1 MVASTSSS
9 ALTLSSSKLIDGW
22 HRGRVPSMK
31 RCQSSSHWEE
41 ERSSSEEEMSV
52 EEAVITSSDDGG
64 GDGEKPEVEEERRWR
79 TRYHD
84 DDSEENDVNY
94 EEEQDAGD
102 EFDSDFGE
110 DESEPDDEPEKEVR
124 ERLPIKKRL
133 IFPGKTLSKTKTKKK
148 VVPKLDD
155 AKTDKSD
162 KPGPSRQADV
172 PDEFE
177 NEKTIRK
184 STRTSVIVRQA
195 EREAMRA
202 EKEAIVKQIK
212 KKKEGEEKR
221 MTQEEMLLEAAET
234 VIMNLRNLERVLAR
248 EEEVKKKAVVHKD
261 TYGGPTIRFWS
272 RDGESHL
279 EFING
284 ASFASE
290 LCTTS
295 APYPEKSVCVV
306 TGLPAKYCDP
316 KTGLPY
322 ATMEAFK
329 IIRESFLKEEA
340 DKKRPNMSN
349 MGELFESITGDHL
362 TPKKR
367 RIEIRSP
374 NISAGRR
381 LGGRFRRIPALD
393 TTVD

>member
-1 MVASTSSS
+1 MDAHADDNEPPVLLDRAARATRGKRI
-9 ALTLSSSKLIDGW
+9 TKL
-22 HRGRVPSMK
+22 
-31 RCQSSSHWEE
+31 
-41 ERSSSEEEMSV
+41 V
-52 EEAVITSSDDGG
+52 ED
-64 GDGEKPEVEEERRWR
+64 EVEQDEVFWNQDALKE
-79 TRYHD
+79 D
-84 DDSEENDVNY
+84 ENDDNY

-133 IFPGKTLSKTKTKKK
+133 MFPGKTLRKTKPKKK
-148 VVPKLDD
+148 KLIPKLEDD
-155 AKTDKSD
+155 AKTDKSPD
-162 KPGPSRQADV
+162 KPNPSKQADV
-172 PDEFE
+172 PDELE
-177 NEKTIRK
+177 TEKTIRK
-184 STRTSVIVRQA
+184 STRTSVMVRQA
-195 EREAMRA
+195 EREAIRA
-202 EKEAIVKQIK
+202 EKEAIVKPIK

-234 VIMNLRNLERVLAR
+234 EIMNLRNLERVLAR

-261 TYGGPTIRFWS
+261 TYDGPTIRFCS
-272 RDGESHL
+272 KDGESRL

-284 ASFASE
+284 ASFGSE

-295 APYPEKSVCVV
+295 TPYPKKSVCVV
-306 TGLPAKYCDP
+306 TGLPAKYRDP

-349 MGELFESITGDHL
+349 MGELFESITGEHS

-367 RIEIRSP
+367 RVDVRSP

-381 LGGRFRRIPALD
+381 YGGRFRRIPALD
-393 TTVD
+393 STDED

>member
-1 MVASTSSS
+1 MDAGDDEPPVLLDRASRATRGKRITKLLEDEIEQDEVFWNQD
-9 ALTLSSSKLIDGW
+9 ALKD
-22 HRGRVPSMK
+22 
-31 RCQSSSHWEE
+31 EDN
-41 ERSSSEEEMSV
+41 
-52 EEAVITSSDDGG
+52 DD
-64 GDGEKPEVEEERRWR
+64 
-79 TRYHD
+79 
-84 DDSEENDVNY
+84 NY

-102 EFDSDFGE
+102 EFDSDF
-110 DESEPDDEPEKEVR
+110 DRYESGPDDEPEKEER

-133 IFPGKTLSKTKTKKK
+133 MFPGKTLRKTNAKKKKK
-148 VVPKLDD
+148 VTPKLED
-155 AKTDKSD
+155 D
-162 KPGPSRQADV
+162 KPSPSTQADF
-172 PDEFE
+172 PDELE
-177 NEKTIRK
+177 TEKTIRK

-195 EREAMRA
+195 EREAIRA
-202 EKEAIVKQIK
+202 EKEATVKPIK

-234 VIMNLRNLERVLAR
+234 EIMNLRNLERVLAR

-261 TYGGPTIRFWS
+261 TYEGPTIRFFS
-272 RDGESHL
+272 RDGESCL

-284 ASFASE
+284 ASFGSE

-306 TGLPAKYCDP
+306 TGLPAKYRDP

-349 MGELFESITGDHL
+349 MGELFESIAGECSA
-362 TPKKR
+362 PKKR
-367 RIEIRSP
+367 RVEVRSP
-374 NISAGRR
+374 SISGGLRH
-381 LGGRFRRIPALD
+381 GGRFRRIPALD
-393 TTVD
+393 MDED